1 MAWKFDEKSP
11 IYAQIAQHVKMQIIS
26 NQVKSGDQLPTV
38 REYAEEA
45 GVNPNTMQRA
55 FTELE
60 REGMVYSQRTS
71 GRFVTEDTDLI
82 AEKRLEVAQL
92 ELQNFVDNMQKIGF
106 SKEDI
111 VPELDRFLKENMND

>member
-92 ELQNFVDNMQKIGF
+92 ELKNFVSNMQKIGF
-106 SKEDI
+106 STEDI
-111 VPELDRFLKENMND
+111 IPEVTRFLKENAYD